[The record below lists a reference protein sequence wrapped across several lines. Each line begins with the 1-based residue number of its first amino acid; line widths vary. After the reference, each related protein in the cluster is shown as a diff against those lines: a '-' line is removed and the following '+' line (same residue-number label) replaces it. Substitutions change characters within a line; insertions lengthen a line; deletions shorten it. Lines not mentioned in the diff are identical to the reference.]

1 MVQNLDVVQTT
12 HDSPLS
18 VLQQKLV
25 QKKCSFLTGGSDAHD
40 RLGRETEAAEGGKR
54 AAWESRPHGYRTVT
68 SHRVQ

>member
-54 AAWESRPHGYRTVT
+54 AA
-68 SHRVQ
+68 